1 MRQNLKL
8 MLLAVSCGVVIY
20 FLPAA
25 PLKFA
30 EHVLEAMALI
40 HLSLEVLRK
49 P

>member
-8 MLLAVSCGVVIY
+8 MLLAVPCGVIIY
-20 FLPAA
+20 FLPVA

-30 EHVLEAMALI
+30 EHVLEVMALL
-40 HLSLEVLRK
+40 HLSIEALRK